1 MGPPLRC
8 FLDNRIVAGGPFPR
22 VPKVGLCQW
31 WFNSGFSPECQLKG
45 EMAFNHEQKCQLK
58 GEMAEL
64 GPFSEA
70 KCRPFRGRTGIYRS
84 VSGNS
89 APRQRRGGNAGTA
102 TLGRQRQHVKRRLRR
117 ASCHTAKS
125 AHAAQP
131 ERSALVKT
139 QPARRATSAPSKSRP
154 PGNTLG
160 QAPVAENDPI
170 PLPPGNR
177 RGCRRRGHFPRRRGP
192 GRSSSAKARRHGRWS
207 RACGAPGWN
216 RFPRRTPAPH
226 RPRTR

>member
-1 MGPPLRC
+1 MSKNASRRAKWP
-8 FLDNRIVAGGPFPR
+8 NWGPF
-22 VPKVGLCQW
+22 
-31 WFNSGFSPECQLKG
+31 LK
-45 EMAFNHEQKCQLK
+45 
-58 GEMAEL
+58 
-64 GPFSEA
+64 
-70 KCRPFRGRTGIYRS
+70 RS
-84 VSGNS
+84 VGHFGVEL
-89 APRQRRGGNAGTA
+89 AFTAAFPETARRANAEA
-102 TLGRQRQHVKRRLRR
+102 AMLGRQRQHVKRRLRR

-216 RFPRRTPAPH
+216 RFPRRTPAPR

>member
-1 MGPPLRC
+1 
-8 FLDNRIVAGGPFPR
+8 
-22 VPKVGLCQW
+22 
-31 WFNSGFSPECQLKG
+31 
-45 EMAFNHEQKCQLK
+45 
-58 GEMAEL
+58 MAEL

-70 KCRPFRGRTGIYRS
+70 KCRPFRGRNWHLPQRFRKQRAETT
-84 VSGNS
+84 
-89 APRQRRGGNAGTA
+89 PRRQCWDGNAGTA
-102 TLGRQRQHVKRRLRR
+102 TPARKRRLRR

-160 QAPVAENDPI
+160 QAPVAENDPTRHR
-170 PLPPGNR
+170 PGNR
-177 RGCRRRGHFPRRRGP
+177 RGYRRRGHFPRRRGP

-216 RFPRRTPAPH
+216 RFPRRTPVPH